1 VSIEDDTKRSAER
14 RFLRQTVEV
23 WQPYSPVPLS
33 EPDAAEIFRNLTS
46 FLDLLARWES
56 GKNCISG
63 DAPNPESSSRVL
75 GGGCDRP
82 PGRPRQVRPNARG
95 LGNLT
100 FADKGED
107 KAPDL
112 DDGDLAQIR
121 CYAGARVATTPECRG
136 PIGRAPSPRLEE
148 PSISDQVC
156 ARGRTGGWG
165 SRDLR
170 GK

>member
-1 VSIEDDTKRSAER
+1 MSIESDTKKSAER

-23 WQPYSPVPLS
+23 WQPFSPVPLS

-46 FLDLLARWES
+46 FLDLLARWDS
-56 GKNCISG
+56 GENCISG

-95 LGNLT
+95 LGKPT
-100 FADKGED
+100 FADRGEH
-107 KAPDL
+107 KAPGL
-112 DDGDLAQIR
+112 DDGDPSVW

-136 PIGRAPSPRLEE
+136 PIGRAPSPRLENF
-148 PSISDQVC
+148 SISDPVC

-165 SRDLR
+165 GRDLR

>member
-1 VSIEDDTKRSAER
+1 VNAKGDTKRSAQR

-33 EPDAAEIFRNLTS
+33 EPDAVEILRNLTS
-46 FLDLLARWES
+46 FLELVALWDS
-56 GKNCISG
+56 GENSKSG
-63 DAPNPESSSRVL
+63 DVSIPENSSRVL

-82 PGRPRQVRPNARG
+82 PGRPRQVRPNVRG
-95 LGNLT
+95 LGNLA

-112 DDGDLAQIR
+112 DDGDLAQFR
-121 CYAGARVATTPECRG
+121 PTRSRVNTAPDAE
-136 PIGRAPSPRLEE
+136 APSVALLPRALVEF
-148 PSISDQVC
+148 SISDQVC

-165 SRDLR
+165 GRGLR